1 MEWFG
6 MRLYVAVPLSIIA
19 GVGTVLAVLAF
30 IAIGRSSDTV
40 QWSKHKDMLR
50 VGSLISEALRTATSD
65 AVAQAE
71 LVAGMP
77 GVSEAMAR
85 SDRDW
90 LKSILPAFQQQR
102 AKYGAEGL
110 TFLTPPALT
119 LIRLD
124 DPGRFGD
131 DQSASRPMLLA
142 VSRLRESQG
151 GLDVSRNSVGLRGVA
166 PVSFENRLA
175 GLVEWR
181 VGLFGLAR
189 QMNELTEAEITI
201 FFNRDRLV
209 GNRAAEERQ
218 VGEMSAMA
226 STSWGLTSAL
236 ILPEDLKPVNAIKI
250 DFRTLRGSDY
260 AMVYVPLFDFAGDRV
275 GTVLAVAERN
285 EFAKAEHANRTIL
298 FTVVI
303 AGTLVCSG
311 LVLVV
316 LRTRLLRP
324 MSRLAERAQRLATG
338 DFTSPVPDRGR
349 TDEVGVHAA
358 ALESLRQSLLK
369 RRLLQ
374 QPPEPP
380 TPEKKDGRQE
390 QRRGT

>member
-1 MEWFG
+1 

-19 GVGTVLAVLAF
+19 GVGAILAVLAF

-40 QWSKHKDMLR
+40 QWSKQKDMVR
-50 VGSLISEALRTATSD
+50 VGSLISEALRTATSETI
-65 AVAQAE
+65 ARAE

-90 LKSILPAFQQQR
+90 LKSILPVFQQQR
-102 AKYGAEGL
+102 AKYGAEGI

-119 LIRLD
+119 LLRLA
-124 DPGRFGD
+124 DPGRFND
-131 DQSASRPMLLA
+131 DQSASRPMLRA

-151 GLDVSRNSVGLRGVA
+151 GLEISSNTVGLRGVA
-166 PVSFENRLA
+166 PVTFENRLA

-189 QMNELTEAEITI
+189 QMNELTDAEITI

-218 VGEMSAMA
+218 VGEMAAMA
-226 STSWGLTSAL
+226 STSWDLTSGL
-236 ILPEDLKPVNAIKI
+236 MLPEDLKPVNAVKI
-250 DFRTLRGSDY
+250 DFRTWRGTDY
-260 AMVYVPLFDFAGDRV
+260 AMVHVPLFDFAGDRV

-285 EFAKAEHANRTIL
+285 EFARAESANRAIL
-298 FTVVI
+298 FTGVI

-316 LRTRLLRP
+316 VRSRLLLP
-324 MSRLAERAQRLATG
+324 MSRLAERTKRLATG
-338 DFTSPVPDRGR
+338 DYTSPVPDLSR
-349 TDEVGVHAA
+349 TDEVGIHAA

-374 QPPEPP
+374 QPPDPP
-380 TPEKKDGRQE
+380 APDKKDGRQE
-390 QRRGT
+390 QRRSA